1 MIGSCELNITTCI
14 FAHLIKKLMKHLILC
29 AVCLAGAT
37 IVHAQPGKT
46 STPPKKTPPKTTT
59 APILK
64 NANDSLSYVLGEV
77 AAFNLIQQGLGNIK
91 INSTAFLRALSD
103 IQGKKQ
109 TLIDDVTANTMLN
122 NYMAKADEEKAKSVI
137 AEGEKFLAKNKLK
150 PGVKTTASGLQYEV
164 IKEGTGIKPTL
175 VDTFVAHY
183 RGTLLN
189 GTEFDAS
196 YNRNE
201 PLVYPLTK
209 VITGWSEGLQLMSV
223 GSKYK
228 FWIPYNLAYGTRDQG
243 ASIPGGST
251 LVFELE
257 LLDVKRKQ

>member
-1 MIGSCELNITTCI
+1 
-14 FAHLIKKLMKHLILC
+14 MKQLILC
-29 AVCLAGAT
+29 AVCLAGFSM
-37 IVHAQPGKT
+37 VNAQPGKT
-46 STPPKKTPPKTTT
+46 TPAKTTPGKTTPAKT
-59 APILK
+59 APLLK

-91 INSTAFLRALSD
+91 INSTAFMRALTD

-122 NYMAKADEEKAKSVI
+122 NYMAKADEEKAKTVI

-201 PLVYPLTK
+201 PLVYPMTK
-209 VITGWSEGLQLMSV
+209 VIAGWTEGLQLMAI

-228 FWIPYNLAYGTRDQG
+228 FYVPYNLAYGTRDQG
-243 ASIPGGST
+243 ASIPGGSM
-251 LVFELE
+251 LIFELE
-257 LLDVKRKQ
+257 LLDVRRKQ